1 MEKIIKT
8 PFQLA
13 GLSIGMGLV
22 GEAFNSEGL
31 KQGGEVSGKFIA
43 PSINILASGL
53 VLKQLKDLKKISKK
67 V

>member
-31 KQGGEVSGKFIA
+31 KQGGEVAGNFIA
-43 PSINILASGL
+43 PSINILMGGL
-53 VLKQLKDLKKISKK
+53 LVKQLEGLKKISKK